1 MDVEMEVMEI
11 VHRNLQA
18 IWDADPDAYSETC
31 APDVS
36 FFEWYV
42 TTQRIDGIDFHLRE
56 ILVHAGALG
65 GSSGARL
72 LLDYPTPLLALF
84 FASGALR
91 EEIEDRTLT
100 YAFTRPIPRAWLYYA
115 RVAAHLAPL
124 LLAIVPALALI
135 ADDGGELVR
144 YALAGVFASL
154 AYGTLFAL
162 FGALSRGAAWIG
174 LGFLIWEHAALRVPG
189 FLQDLSLM
197 TYVHGLAGVTI
208 DAGLLGAGLVLPS
221 AKLSAIV
228 LGVVALVA
236 TLAGG
241 RLVERREIIIER

>member
-1 MDVEMEVMEI
+1 MS
-11 VHRNLQA
+11 RRPP
-18 IWDADPDAYSETC
+18 PDRREAARVARSW
-31 APDVS
+31 A
-36 FFEWYV
+36 
-42 TTQRIDGIDFHLRE
+42 GLHLRRLLRRRGVLLAIVAVIVAAA
-56 ILVHAGALG
+56 ILRLVADAG

-72 LLDYPTPLLALF
+72 LLGYPTPLLALF